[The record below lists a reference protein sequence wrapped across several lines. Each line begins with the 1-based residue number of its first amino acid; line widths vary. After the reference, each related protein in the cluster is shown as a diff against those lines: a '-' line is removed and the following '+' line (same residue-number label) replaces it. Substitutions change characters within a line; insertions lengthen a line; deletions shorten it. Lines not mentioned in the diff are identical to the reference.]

1 MKHQIQGKKN
11 SRILLIVITVII
23 GIGFIGGSVL
33 MIAGYSHDVQD
44 QAGDIGVFRSRETSA
59 NLRASIVAYKEVV
72 QKIAYKIV
80 DPAPEN
86 KDDFLSRLKQLRED
100 EHFSELM
107 FVRYFKDGVEYD
119 FGGKEYET
127 TMESQVVL
135 ELGKKSELSCAG
147 IVYDKYYD
155 IAAVPIIVPLVSSEY
170 ADSAVVFVPV
180 LTIFSFVNNSD
191 ESDFSNSR
199 LSLFCALDGETIS
212 LLKSEGFSISVHN
225 NVYDFLHEI
234 TSDKDAIDNIR
245 QSIIDGASTAFP
257 VIIEGENCVISVSS
271 IKDGVADPFAAIS
284 VYRTSDI
291 RDGGYMLITSILGT
305 LILFLTLIVII
316 VVFAIAR
323 RSDREKKRR
332 DETEIN
338 KTLEVP
344 TLVKFEHDASDII
357 SRNKG
362 TNFAI
367 IMIEVRHF
375 DYLRDRISQ
384 SDTMRLLVYLK
395 LIFSHILQLDE
406 LLGYVND
413 SQFLILLHY
422 RDLDTIAQK
431 LKTVSSV
438 AMSYTGKLP
447 VGFKLNLYG
456 GIYQTERNI
465 TNDVSKMIDFAEE
478 AKDAINMPVDFG
490 NFRLYNDKMH
500 ENAENTEYIETHMD
514 RALENNEFWIFFQ
527 PTQNLKTKNIEGCE
541 ALVRWYNKEKDEYMR
556 PNVFMPLFEA
566 NRFIIKLDKFV
577 YESVC
582 KYIRDSVANRQAVY
596 PVSVNVSSI
605 TAMEPDFVTYYSDLK
620 RKYGISNGFITLEFP
635 ESLANEENK
644 MLLDIMNALHKN
656 GFRCTVDDFGS
667 GYSPY
672 NILKE
677 LPMDEIKLSGLFL
690 KRGLSSDR
698 DVKILAGVI
707 TMAKDLNMK
716 ISQKNV
722 ETEEEATMLANL
734 GCNAIQG
741 YYYSK
746 PLRMSDYID
755 FIDRSR
761 HTIDMYT

>member
-1 MKHQIQGKKN
+1 MKQHRQGEKN

-23 GIGFIGGSVL
+23 GIGFIGGCVL
-33 MIAGYSHDVQD
+33 MIAGYSQDVQD
-44 QAGDIGVFRSRETSA
+44 QAGDISVSYSREISA
-59 NLRASIVAYKEVV
+59 NLKSSIVTYKENV
-72 QKIAYKIV
+72 QQIARSIV
-80 DPAPEN
+80 NPAPEG
-86 KDDFLSRLKQLRED
+86 KDVFLSRLKQLRED
-100 EHFSELM
+100 EHFSRLM
-107 FVRYFKDGVEYD
+107 FVRYFKDSVEYD
-119 FGGKEYET
+119 FDGKAYDPA
-127 TMESQVVL
+127 MEASSVL
-135 ELGKKSELSCAG
+135 ELGKNNELTCAG
-147 IVYDKYYD
+147 IVYDRYYN
-155 IAAVPIIVPLVSSEY
+155 IAAVPFIVPLVDCSY
-170 ADSAVVFVPV
+170 ADSVVIYVPV
-180 LTIFSFVNNSD
+180 LTVFSFLNQND
-191 ESDFSNSR
+191 TDQLSNSR
-199 LSLFCALDGETIS
+199 LSLFCTLDGETVA
-212 LLKSEGFSISVHN
+212 LMKSDGFDIAVHN
-225 NVYDFLHEI
+225 NIYDFLHRI
-234 TSDKDAIDNIR
+234 TNEKESIDNIR
-245 QSIIDGASTAFP
+245 QGIIDGTSTAYP
-257 VIIEGENCVISVSS
+257 VSINGENSVVSVSS
-271 IKDGVADPFAAIS
+271 IKDSVADPFAVICL
-284 VYRTSDI
+284 YRASDL
-291 RDGGYMLITSILGT
+291 RDGGYALMTSILGT
-305 LILFLTLIVII
+305 LILFLTLIVLII
-316 VVFAIAR
+316 IFAVAR
-323 RSDREKKRR
+323 HSDREKKKR
-332 DETEIN
+332 DETEVN
-338 KTLEVP
+338 KTLEVA
-344 TLVKFEHDASDII
+344 TRVKFEHDAGDII
-357 SRNKG
+357 SRSKA
-362 TNFAI
+362 TNFAVI
-367 IMIEVRHF
+367 IVEVRHF
-375 DYLRDRISQ
+375 DYLKERISQ
-384 SDTMRLLVYLK
+384 SDTLRLLVYLK

-406 LLGYVND
+406 LLGYIND
-413 SQFLILLHY
+413 SQFLMLLHY
-422 RDLDTIAQK
+422 KDMETITQK

-465 TNDVSKMIDFAEE
+465 TSDVSKMIDFAEE

-500 ENAENTEYIETHMD
+500 EAAENTEYIETHMD

-582 KYIRDSVANRQAVY
+582 KYVRDSVANRQAVY

-690 KRGLSSDR
+690 KRGLASER

-707 TMAKDLNMK
+707 NMAKDLNMK